1 MLSSCKNTAWE
12 KSKCLRHPQ
21 LPGPVLPRSE
31 LGPGRE
37 TPWRTRTLSSDG
49 ERRLLQKWREG
60 SCRPQEASGWKP
72 IACFGHFPF

>member
-31 LGPGRE
+31 LGPSRE
-37 TPWRTRTLSSDG
+37 TPRRTGTLSPG
-49 ERRLLQKWREG
+49 REAAAAE
-60 SCRPQEASGWKP
+60 EA
-72 IACFGHFPF
+72 

>member
-12 KSKCLRHPQ
+12 KSKCLHHPQ
-21 LPGPVLPRSE
+21 LPGPALPRSG

-37 TPWRTRTLSSDG
+37 TPGTLAWNG
-49 ERRLLQKWREG
+49 ERQPWQKRREG
-60 SCRPQEASGWKP
+60 SSGPQEVRGWKP